1 MVASRFRRIGFVV
14 SLMTL
19 AGALGIQGQPA
30 AADPVANQ
38 VVAWNRIAYR
48 EMFVVKSPS
57 LPPPVAVL
65 NYAIMHAAVYDAVNA
80 IEGGYEPYL
89 GAPDIAGEEDSVNA
103 AAVEAAYRTLVAFV
117 PSPSAQL
124 GTDYTN
130 AIAHIR
136 EHEGDA
142 ATDGGI
148 EVGLATANAI
158 IGPRSGDNRTSPT
171 AFTTGTGPGDWQAFS
186 GNNFRWLANIDPFL
200 IDRAEDFATN
210 GPRRLDGDAYAAE
223 FNQVKAQG
231 RKTESTRTFDQT
243 QAALFWADHP
253 IAMWTR
259 MFQDLAEDQ
268 DLATTESA
276 RFFAMLYLT
285 GSDALIAC
293 FLDKEVHGFWR
304 PQTAIRNAGTDG
316 NPDTDADPAWESL
329 LANPPYPEHP
339 SGHNCVSA
347 SIVATLQ
354 DFFGTDVMSLGAT
367 STPTATIPAITRE
380 FSSFSQV
387 IKEIRKARVWGGLHF
402 MSADSQGAILGRKVA
417 NYRQAHYF
425 GPVA

>member
-1 MVASRFRRIGFVV
+1 MVASRLRRIGSVV
-14 SLMTL
+14 ALTTL
-19 AGALGIQGQPA
+19 FAALGIQAPPA

-38 VVAWNRIAYR
+38 VLAWNEIAYR
-48 EMFVVKSPS
+48 EMFVVKD

-65 NYAIMHAAVYDAVNA
+65 NFAIMHAAVYDAVNA
-80 IEGGYEPYL
+80 IEGGFETYL
-89 GAPDIAGEEDSVNA
+89 GAPSVADDGDSVNA

-124 GTDYTN
+124 ATDYTN
-130 AIAHIR
+130 ALAHIR
-136 EHEGDA
+136 EHEGDT
-142 ATDGGI
+142 ATDAGI
-148 EVGLATANAI
+148 EVGLAAANAL
-158 IGPRSGDNRTSPT
+158 IGARSGDNRTSPT
-171 AFTTGTGPGDWQAFS
+171 AFTTGTGTGDWQAFS
-186 GNNFRWLANIDPFL
+186 GNNFRWVANLNPFL
-200 IDRAEDFATN
+200 IQDADDFATK
-210 GPRRLDGDAYAAE
+210 GPRRLGSVAYAAE
-223 FNQVKAQG
+223 FDEVKSLG
-231 RKTESTRTFDQT
+231 RKTESTRTHDQT

-259 MFQDLAEDQ
+259 MFQDLAEGQ

-293 FLDKEVHGFWR
+293 FLDKELHGFWR

-316 NPDTDADPAWESL
+316 NPNTAADPVWESL
-329 LANPPYPEHP
+329 LGNPPYPEHP

-354 DFFGTDVMSLGAT
+354 DFFGTDVMSFGAT
-367 STPTATIPAITRE
+367 STPTSTIPAITRD
-380 FSSFSQV
+380 FKSFSQA

-402 MSADSQGAILGRKVA
+402 MSAEAQGATLGRKVA
-417 NYRQAHYF
+417 NYRDGHYF
-425 GPVA
+425 RPA